1 MSSSSSPLF
10 SGLTIHRPP
19 DLDLARRIEALLAS
33 GLPLDSGHMAELV
46 SRNAIVTGSVL
57 KRANNAYYG
66 LRHTIGSITH
76 AIDVLEPGRV
86 AHMILETAK
95 DVDTTPLLS
104 ELLAHARM
112 TARVAHR
119 LAVGAWP
126 FEDPRPRAP
135 GMVFTAGLM
144 HNYGRIVLAQS
155 FLSQAP
161 ALFASS
167 RETVLFDTTDWRT
180 PEQLLFGMDAAEA
193 GEFAASRMSLPD
205 ELVAI
210 MSTGGHATSRHPS
223 EMSSLFLIVEVA
235 SAFATAAGYDPI
247 TSVSDTDPMTLPAT
261 DTLMESGL
269 AHREDLESVLRTL
282 GLARPTIHS
291 GDRHPVA
298 PVVATA
304 DASMTAHHSHGH

>member
-1 MSSSSSPLF
+1 MSSSLF
-10 SGLTIHRPP
+10 TGLTIHRPP
-19 DLDLARRIEALLAS
+19 DLELARRIEAILAS

-46 SRNAIVTGSVL
+46 SRDAIVTGSIL

-66 LRHTIGSITH
+66 LRNAIGSITH
-76 AIDVLEPGRV
+76 AIDVLEPGHV
-86 AHMILETAK
+86 AHMILETAR
-95 DVDTTPLLS
+95 DVDSTPLLNG
-104 ELLAHARM
+104 LLAHARV

-144 HNYGRIVLAQS
+144 HNYGRVVLAQS
-155 FLSQAP
+155 FPSSAP

-193 GEFAASRMSLPD
+193 GEFAARRMSLPD

-210 MSTGGHATSRHPS
+210 MSSGGHASPHDPS
-223 EMSSLFLIVEVA
+223 ELTSLSLFVEVA
-235 SAFATAAGYDPI
+235 SACSTAAGYDP
-247 TSVSDTDPMTLPAT
+247 TMSVSDTDPMNLPAT
-261 DTLMESGL
+261 ERLIGNGL
-269 AHREDLESVLRTL
+269 ARQEDLELIL
-282 GLARPTIHS
+282 LALDQAHTSTHS
-291 GDRHPVA
+291 GDRDPVA
-298 PVVATA
+298 TIVATA
-304 DASMTAHHSHGH
+304 DTPKRAYQSHGH